1 VIEVRGVRGEHDRAA
16 PGLDRDNLKPGGV
29 PADAVDA
36 NPWPHLVVTLD
47 DPDLVRVVQGHQM
60 RQDIDVGGAAKGRD
74 PAEGAHPERD
84 FLSLEGIRI
93 SRALARVPCLAP
105 TFTSYL
111 PGPRRLSRDAP
122 LA

>member
-1 VIEVRGVRGEHDRAA
+1 VSTTVPRRVSTVTIWSPAVCPPTRWTRI
-16 PGLDRDNLKPGGV
+16 PGHTSWSPS
-29 PADAVDA
+29 
-36 NPWPHLVVTLD
+36 TIQ
-47 DPDLVRVVQGHQM
+47 DLVRVVQGHQS
-60 RQDIDVGGAAKGRD
+60 RQGIDVGEAAKGRD
-74 PAEGAHPERD
+74 PAEGPRPERD

-105 TFTSYL
+105 TFTSFL